1 MAAAKALLTAAGLL
15 APKKSTATEP
25 ATSSSLLQEREL
37 QEREKST
44 ATEPATKK
52 RKKEKRRKKRKREE
66 EKESKERKKEEKKK
80 RRDVFISA
88 GTGSS
93 AVDRAAGF
101 RFRGWFLAWGQG
113 FGEVS
118 RTASLDG

>member
-1 MAAAKALLTAAGLL
+1 M
-15 APKKSTATEP
+15 
-25 ATSSSLLQEREL
+25 LQSMLRRKE
-37 QEREKST
+37 
-44 ATEPATKK
+44 KK
-52 RKKEKRRKKRKREE
+52 RRGGRKGKEKRRKKAK
-66 EKESKERKKEEKKK
+66 KGKKEEKKK

-113 FGEVS
+113 FEEDS
-118 RTASLDG
+118 RTASVDG

>member
-15 APKKSTATEP
+15 GPKKSTATEP
-25 ATSSSLLQEREL
+25 ATSSSLLQERK
-37 QEREKST
+37 KST

-52 RKKEKRRKKRKREE
+52 RRKERKEKRRKKRKREE

-113 FGEVS
+113 FEEDS
-118 RTASLDG
+118 RTASVDG